1 MREFEVIGLGDGDA
15 RHPVDAGDTS
25 VASPGAPRWWLLLPV
40 IFAVGILILLSRSSS
55 DEVADE
61 VAEISVPAS
70 TTVPSEADETSA
82 DSVESSLAQED
93 LLASFAGQV
102 LLTGAS
108 GVEIRVNDLASGM
121 SYPLGM
127 KGAPVYVVDG
137 WLVYVEEATVQV
149 LNLLDAASEPVVI
162 LESEASGSG
171 LQVSVDAS
179 PTILTVTRFS
189 EDSSS
194 ADSTGFVIGQWGEPI
209 VTDSISNWYTAGGL
223 VSSPG
228 SGTYELTPDGY
239 TRRGDGFVIGTN
251 RDVAVI
257 WECHQSL
264 SSCQMRVRDRASWN
278 VVGSSIKATPNT
290 NMVLAPQGA
299 IVLQVDWRQQS
310 FEVVNLMNGDRID
323 LDTTGFENTYF
334 EKLVGVSESA
344 VLASTDGVIV
354 MIDRVSGA
362 ISQVEVDGAPSARQ
376 AILVESM
383 LPYFMEQGQ

>member
-1 MREFEVIGLGDGDA
+1 MQEFEVIGLGDSDTPQSVDIGDS
-15 RHPVDAGDTS
+15 PVT
-25 VASPGAPRWWLLLPV
+25 SPGAPRWLLLLPV

-55 DEVADE
+55 DQTADE
-61 VAEISVPAS
+61 GAETSVPAS
-70 TTVPSEADETSA
+70 TTVPSETEETVST
-82 DSVESSLAQED
+82 ESSLAQAD

-108 GVEIRVNDLASGM
+108 GVEIRVNDLTTGM
-121 SYPLGM
+121 SFPLDI
-127 KGAPVYVVDG
+127 KGAPLYFVDG

-149 LNLLDAASEPVVI
+149 LNLLDAASEPLVI
-162 LESEASGSG
+162 LESEPSGSG

-179 PTILTVTRFS
+179 PTIVTVTRFS

-194 ADSTGFVIGQWGEPI
+194 AEATGFVIGQWDEPI
-209 VTDSISNWYTAGGL
+209 VTDSVSQWNLAGGL
-223 VSSPG
+223 ISSPG

-239 TRRGDGFVIGTN
+239 TRRGDGFVIGMN

-299 IVLQVDWRQQS
+299 IVIQVEWRQLT

-323 LDTTGFENTYF
+323 LDTAGFQNTYF
-334 EKLVGVSESA
+334 EKLLGVSESA
-344 VLASTDGVIV
+344 VLASTDGAIV

-362 ISQVEVDGAPSARQ
+362 ITPVEVDGAPSARQ
-376 AILVESM
+376 AILVEAA
-383 LPYFMEQGQ
+383 LPYFMERGQ